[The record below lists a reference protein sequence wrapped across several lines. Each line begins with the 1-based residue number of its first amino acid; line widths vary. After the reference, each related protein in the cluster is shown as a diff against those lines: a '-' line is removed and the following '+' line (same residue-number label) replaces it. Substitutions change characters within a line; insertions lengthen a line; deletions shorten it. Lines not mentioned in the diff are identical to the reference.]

1 MSRASARVLASASTP
16 RRRRLGK
23 LARRSTRSFASTSS
37 GIRISNDDASVVPAT
52 EARNVER
59 GGGAETRARASDVTA
74 PTMVSYVVARG
85 DSLFSIAASHG
96 VSTDDLVE
104 ANALGLRRSIEV
116 GQSLHVPVNI
126 DRASFAVR
134 AKLRATDGRVGT
146 TPATRKLFRDVWSLA
161 PKRSS
166 HSTMTFGSTIG
177 KALPSLQVFGTA
189 SFVVAVVLTLVSR
202 KPSRA
207 AKKQTYDERQMAA
220 TVSAPVLESDAF
232 TDGGDVAADEIT
244 ETIEIRSASGKTKK
258 ISMPEPSD
266 KDENN
271 DDEPRWVGEINP
283 PVEKGATRTLPKS
296 AKKVDVARL
305 EMRANRR
312 AQSSAR
318 RLQRSSSRTAI
329 RQEGHGASASQ
340 LPALVG
346 SIIFDLQS
354 AIERLRTK
362 VR

>member
-1 MSRASARVLASASTP
+1 MLASASTP
-16 RRRRLGK
+16 RRRRLVK

-37 GIRISNDDASVVPAT
+37 GIRISNDDASVVTPT
-52 EARNVER
+52 EARYVER
-59 GGGAETRARASDVTA
+59 GGGAETRANASGVAA

-146 TPATRKLFRDVWSLA
+146 TPATRKLFLRDVWS
-161 PKRSS
+161 PQRSS
-166 HSTMTFGSTIG
+166 HSTMTFGSTTG
-177 KALPSLQVFGTA
+177 KALPSLQVFGAT
-189 SFVVAVVLTLVSR
+189 SFVVAIMLTLVSR

-207 AKKQTYDERQMAA
+207 VQKTYDDERQMAA
-220 TVSAPVLESDAF
+220 TVSAPVPESDAL
-232 TDGGDVAADEIT
+232 TDGGDVVVDEIT
-244 ETIEIRSASGKTKK
+244 ETIEIRSASGKTKQ

-266 KDENN
+266 EDDSN
-271 DDEPRWVGEINP
+271 DDGGPRWVGEVNP
-283 PVEKGATRTLPKS
+283 PDKKGATPTLPKS

-329 RQEGHGASASQ
+329 RQEGHGASA

-346 SIIFDLQS
+346 GIIFDLQS
-354 AIERLRTK
+354 TIERLRSK
-362 VR
+362 VK

>member
-1 MSRASARVLASASTP
+1 MSHSSTRVLASASTP
-16 RRRRLGK
+16 RRRRLVK

-37 GIRISNDDASVVPAT
+37 SGSRNSDVDASVVTPT
-52 EARNVER
+52 EARYVER
-59 GGGAETRARASDVTA
+59 GGGAETRANASGVAA

-104 ANALGLRRSIEV
+104 ANALGLRRSVEV

-146 TPATRKLFRDVWSLA
+146 TPATRKLFLRDVWS
-161 PKRSS
+161 PQRSS
-166 HSTMTFGSTIG
+166 HSTMTFGSTTG
-177 KALPSLQVFGTA
+177 KALPSLQVFGAA
-189 SFVVAVVLTLVSR
+189 SFVVAIMLTLVSR

-207 AKKQTYDERQMAA
+207 VQKTYDDERQMAA
-220 TVSAPVLESDAF
+220 TVSAPVPESDAL
-232 TDGGDVAADEIT
+232 TDGGDVVVDEIT
-244 ETIEIRSASGKTKK
+244 ETIEIRSASGKTKQ

-266 KDENN
+266 EEDSN
-271 DDEPRWVGEINP
+271 DDGPRWVGEVNP
-283 PVEKGATRTLPKS
+283 PDKKGVTPTLPKS

-329 RQEGHGASASQ
+329 RQEGHGASA

-346 SIIFDLQS
+346 GIIFDLQS
-354 AIERLRTK
+354 TIERLRSK
-362 VR
+362 VK

>member
-1 MSRASARVLASASTP
+1 
-16 RRRRLGK
+16 
-23 LARRSTRSFASTSS
+23 
-37 GIRISNDDASVVPAT
+37 
-52 EARNVER
+52 
-59 GGGAETRARASDVTA
+59 
-74 PTMVSYVVARG
+74 MVSYVVARG

-146 TPATRKLFRDVWSLA
+146 TPATRKLFLRDVWS
-161 PKRSS
+161 PQRSS
-166 HSTMTFGSTIG
+166 HSTMTFGSTTG
-177 KALPSLQVFGTA
+177 KALPSLQVFGAA
-189 SFVVAVVLTLVSR
+189 SFVVAIMLTLVSR

-207 AKKQTYDERQMAA
+207 VQKTYDDERQMAA
-220 TVSAPVLESDAF
+220 TVSAPVPESDAL
-232 TDGGDVAADEIT
+232 TDGGDVVVDEIT
-244 ETIEIRSASGKTKK
+244 ETIEIRSASGKTKQ

-266 KDENN
+266 EEDSN
-271 DDEPRWVGEINP
+271 DDGPRWVGEVNP
-283 PVEKGATRTLPKS
+283 PDKKGAIPTLPKS

-329 RQEGHGASASQ
+329 RQEGHGASA

-346 SIIFDLQS
+346 GIIFDLQS
-354 AIERLRTK
+354 TIELSLIHI
-362 VR
+362 